1 MASGENQW
9 PPIPAKARVRAASLA
24 AVLAVPPGGGG
35 RRLLTANFG
44 WARVPG
50 LVKVLSKVKVLLIR
64 VSDRNTG
71 LWAASIRMK
80 LTPRPQICIREML
93 RATNVMSL
101 PSLGQTGDA
110 ARSQRLIIYYLQY
123 YF

>member
-1 MASGENQW
+1 MAPDPRQGTGPRSEPRRGLGRTAGW
-9 PPIPAKARVRAASLA
+9 WR
-24 AVLAVPPGGGG
+24 

-50 LVKVLSKVKVLLIR
+50 LVKVLSKVKVLLIG

-80 LTPRPQICIREML
+80 LTPRPQIYIREML